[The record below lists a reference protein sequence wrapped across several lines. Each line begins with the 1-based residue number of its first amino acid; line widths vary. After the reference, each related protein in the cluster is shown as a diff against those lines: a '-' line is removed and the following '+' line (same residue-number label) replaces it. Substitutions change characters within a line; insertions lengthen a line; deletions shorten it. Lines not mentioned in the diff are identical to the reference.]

1 MTSDE
6 FLKECE
12 KSIHQHTEKAKGQ
25 SISLPTLLFGIFL
38 TLKLCGVIAWSWWWV
53 FAPLWI
59 PFAIIFLILGLIFTV
74 GLILFLLELRDKKSN
89 DSETSNDE
97 EILA

>member
-6 FLKECE
+6 FLKECKE
-12 KSIHQHTEKAKGQ
+12 IVHKNTEKAKGQ
-25 SISLPTLLFGIFL
+25 SISLSTFLFGIFL

-59 PFAIIFLILGLIFTV
+59 PFAFLFLVFVIVVIFAF
-74 GLILFLLELRDKKSN
+74 ILFLRNGEYKN
-89 DSETSNDE
+89 NHTSDDE
-97 EILA
+97 EISA